1 MKIPQRLLCL
11 RKISIISV
19 FKDILSLH
27 FSSSHQTEAKTDKI
41 TAVLM
46 YNTFLENCIK
56 RKVKKRVKRIGVLSL
71 DTREFNLSVELDFL
85 AYI

>member
-27 FSSSHQTEAKTDKI
+27 FSSSHQTEAKTDKKNHCLDVQAI
-41 TAVLM
+41 T
-46 YNTFLENCIK
+46 
-56 RKVKKRVKRIGVLSL
+56 RKLH
-71 DTREFNLSVELDFL
+71 
-85 AYI
+85 